1 MIGSKASNESWSSL
15 SWKMHIWIHTNTC
28 MFAFT
33 WIVTEPLTSIQGTR
47 SRTWIRGCT
56 NLEGK
61 GWKQVKHVPATATA
75 LLLSPDLFLLPEL
88 FPLLSG
94 FYPILQSP
102 SLSESLSQPVLSTDI
117 SPLSP
122 SKQLISTAILVL
134 NHTFSLDVCLQTC
147 VCVAC
152 TTRLQVTWQQHNLSH
167 FLVYSTRT
175 NHVENY

>member
-1 MIGSKASNESWSSL
+1 
-15 SWKMHIWIHTNTC
+15 

-117 SPLSP
+117 SPL
-122 SKQLISTAILVL
+122 IS
-134 NHTFSLDVCLQTC
+134 Q
-147 VCVAC
+147 
-152 TTRLQVTWQQHNLSH
+152 
-167 FLVYSTRT
+167 
-175 NHVENY
+175 